1 MLIINYTLIGLAII
15 RRKLQYNEFD
25 TNSNHDA
32 FTDYVCIYYYQIL
45 SFCLKNHN
53 YGFNT
58 LSLDLYKWLYTR

>member
-45 SFCLKNHN
+45 SFCLKNH
-53 YGFNT
+53 
-58 LSLDLYKWLYTR
+58 